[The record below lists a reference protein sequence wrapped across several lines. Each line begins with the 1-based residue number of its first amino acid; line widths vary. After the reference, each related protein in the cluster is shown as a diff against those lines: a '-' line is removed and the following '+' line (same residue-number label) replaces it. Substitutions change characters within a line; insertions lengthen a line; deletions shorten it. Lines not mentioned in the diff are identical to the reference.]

1 MSSPGKRDE
10 GLAEENTPARRNTK
24 GRQRNR
30 GRSGQKRQYSAQA
43 PGQRQRTSDPARL
56 TAFQI
61 MQAVTHEDAYANL
74 ALPTRIRRNK
84 LDRQDAGFAT
94 ELTYGTLRSV
104 GTYDAI
110 LAECVD
116 RPLGKLDK
124 PVLDALRLGTHQLLN
139 MRVPAHA
146 ALDTTVALVRDQIG
160 TGPSGLV
167 NAVLRKVSQRSLE
180 EWLDVLAPG
189 DSDTDLAIRYAHPP
203 WILRAIKQSL
213 VANGRAPEDF
223 HDVLAANNIA
233 PDLNLIALPGIG
245 NLEPVLEYGAEESPL
260 APDAAIYSGGDAARI
275 PGVAD
280 GTVRVQDIGSQLTA
294 RALVGV
300 RPVKSGECW
309 LDMSAGPGGKAAV
322 LAALAQTGGATLQAN
337 DISEHRVKLVAQALR
352 IVDEDVWSTT
362 IADGTALADNPENAQ
377 RFDRILLDAPCTGL
391 GALRRRPEARWR
403 RTPQDLATLTQLQS
417 RLLDAAVAMLKPG
430 GLLAYVTC
438 SPHIAETQLQVSDVL
453 KRHPHVKL
461 ADSASAMQQVAKHRD
476 GQSVLSRASI
486 TADDTEA
493 NTAQLWPDIHHT
505 DAMFF
510 ALLTT

>member
-1 MSSPGKRDE
+1 MADDTSQP
-10 GLAEENTPARRNTK
+10 RRNTQ

-30 GRSGQKRQYSAQA
+30 GRSGQQRQYSAKA
-43 PGQRQRTSDPARL
+43 PAQRQRISDPARL

-61 MQAVTHEDAYANL
+61 MQAVTYEDAYANL
-74 ALPTRIRRNK
+74 VLPTRIRRNK

-94 ELTYGTLRSV
+94 ELTYGTLRSL

-110 LAECVD
+110 LAQCVD
-116 RPLGKLDK
+116 RPLAKLDK

-146 ALDTTVALVRDQIG
+146 ALDTTVALVREQVG

-167 NAVLRKVSQRSLE
+167 NAVLRKVSQRSFE
-180 EWLDVLAPG
+180 EWLNDLAPG
-189 DSDTDLAIRYAHPP
+189 QSDDDHSIRYAHPP

-213 VANGRAPEDF
+213 VANGRDPEEF
-223 HDVLAANNIA
+223 HAVLTANNIA
-233 PDLNLIALPGIG
+233 PELNLIALPGIG
-245 NLEPVLEYGAEESPL
+245 DLEPVLAYGAEISPL
-260 APDAAIYSGGDAARI
+260 APDAATYSGGDAGKI

-294 RALVGV
+294 RALAGARTVE
-300 RPVKSGECW
+300 PGEVW

-322 LAALAQTGGATLQAN
+322 LAALAQAHGATLQAN
-337 DISEHRVKLVAQALR
+337 DISEHRTKLVSQALR
-352 IVDEDVWSTT
+352 VVDEDVWSTSV
-362 IADGTALADNPENAQ
+362 ADGAALAADPANAQ

-403 RTPQDLATLTQLQS
+403 RTPQDLATLTQLQAQ
-417 RLLDAAVAMLKPG
+417 LLDAAVTMLKPG

-438 SPHIAETQLQVSDVL
+438 SPHIAETTLQISDVL
-453 KRHPHVKL
+453 KRHPEVEL
-461 ADSASAMQQVAKHRD
+461 MDSATAIQQVANHQD
-476 GQSVLSRASI
+476 GQPVLTRDSI
-486 TADDTEA
+486 TADTAAA
-493 NTAQLWPDIHHT
+493 NTAQLWPDLHHT

-510 ALLTT
+510 ALLTH